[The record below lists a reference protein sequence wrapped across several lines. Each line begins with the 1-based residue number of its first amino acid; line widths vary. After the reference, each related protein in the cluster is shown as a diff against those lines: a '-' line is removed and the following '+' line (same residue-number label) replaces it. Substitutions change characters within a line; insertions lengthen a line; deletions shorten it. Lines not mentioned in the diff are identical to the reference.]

1 MATYTS
7 NYGWTKPSGSDN
19 VDISVLNNNLDDQ
32 DSTIHDAFLNMAP
45 PFSESST
52 YAVDDIVLYGTGL
65 YKCHTAVVTPGSWTG
80 STNWQV
86 YKLSEGGSG
95 GGGGTTNYN
104 ALTNKPQIN
113 SVELSGNKTAAQLGL
128 MASDGVVANPTGQTT
143 GTLTALE
150 VGGTKYAV
158 DGGSGGAS
166 DYPDLTNKPQI
177 NGVTLTGNKTTNDLG
192 ITASGVGAIPSTDK
206 GANGGVAELDSNGKV
221 PSSQLP
227 SYVDDVLS
235 YASQSAFPATGETG
249 KIYIAEDTNK
259 TYRWS
264 GSAYAEISAS
274 LALGE
279 TSSTAYRG
287 DRGKT
292 AYDHSQTPGNP
303 HGTTASDVGLGNVPN
318 VSTNDQTPTFTEAST
333 RNNIASGEKL
343 SVILGKV
350 QKFFNDLKT
359 VAFSGSF
366 SDLSNKPKINSVELS
381 GNKTAGD
388 LGLQSELTFDNV
400 PTDGSNNPV
409 KSDGIYNSE
418 KDIYAVMGKMGA
430 KNLIPVPYYEDTE
443 EDRGITWTNNAD
455 GTITITGT
463 ATADSAHNLSQRTN
477 TGKLYLPNGKYILNG
492 CPSGDSN
499 STFYLEA
506 LCTKDSS
513 STSLGIDGGEGVE
526 ITVDGDDYGV
536 DGAYVMVRGI
546 VKNGYAVTN
555 PITFKPMLRLASDTD
570 DTYQP
575 YAKTNRELTES
586 YPANKVMMSDGT
598 TSVEDALDG
607 LTEDSSDTLSD
618 TTYLYANAKI
628 KRKGSVVMIRWNG
641 LKGMTNQTTK
651 TITGLIPQKYRP
663 LEDIV
668 FDLCP
673 PSTASVLEI
682 YRIKIKVNGDVT
694 VYPYNGISAQSN
706 LLTTI
711 TYLI

>member
-19 VDISVLNNNLDDQ
+19 VDISVLNDNLDDQ

-52 YAVDDIVLYGTGL
+52 YAVDDIVLYDTGL

-95 GGGGTTNYN
+95 GGGTTNYN

-113 SVELSGNKTAAQLGL
+113 SVELSGNKTASQLGL

-158 DGGSGGAS
+158 PSGGGGTS
-166 DYPDLTNKPQI
+166 DYTDLTNKPSI
-177 NGVTLTGNKTTNDLG
+177 NGVTLSGNKTTSDLG
-192 ITASGVGAIPSTDK
+192 ITASEVGAIPSTDK

-235 YASQSAFPATGETG
+235 YSSQSAFPATGETG

-292 AYDHSQTPGNP
+292 AYDHSQTTGNP

-318 VSTNDQTPTFTEAST
+318 VSTNDQEPTFTEAST

-343 SVILGKV
+343 SVILGKI

-366 SDLSNKPKINSVELS
+366 SDLSNKPENA
-381 GNKTAGD
+381 N
-388 LGLQSELTFDNV
+388 TFQ
-400 PTDGSNNPV
+400 
-409 KSDGIYNSE
+409 
-418 KDIYAVMGKMGA
+418 
-430 KNLIPVPYYEDTE
+430 
-443 EDRGITWTNNAD
+443 
-455 GTITITGT
+455 GTIAEWNQLTT
-463 ATADSAHNLSQRTN
+463 AEKKAYDHASIPDSLDGNV
-477 TGKLYLPNGKYILNG
+477 
-492 CPSGDSN
+492 
-499 STFYLEA
+499 TF
-506 LCTKDSS
+506 
-513 STSLGIDGGEGVE
+513 
-526 ITVDGDDYGV
+526 
-536 DGAYVMVRGI
+536 
-546 VKNGYAVTN
+546 
-555 PITFKPMLRLASDTD
+555 PAS
-570 DTYQP
+570 
-575 YAKTNRELTES
+575 
-586 YPANKVMMSDGT
+586 KVMMLDGASVEADLASAVPRTASGT
-598 TSVEDALDG
+598 TIAQLVSAIGSLSEEQKSRCSISVTSSAGMRWLWRSSTYRYTTWNNGSEFRLDVNVPSYALYN
-607 LTEDSSDTLSD
+607 SS
-618 TTYLYANAKI
+618 
-628 KRKGSVVMIRWNG
+628 GSSTG
-641 LKGMTNQTTK
+641 SE
-651 TITGLIPQKYRP
+651 TITSWTLYYQGTP
-663 LEDIV
+663 
-668 FDLCP
+668 
-673 PSTASVLEI
+673 
-682 YRIKIKVNGDVT
+682 
-694 VYPYNGISAQSN
+694 IS
-706 LLTTI
+706 
-711 TYLI
+711 